1 MDIKQLKDIVADKEY
16 VESLL
21 ELETAQQVKDSL
33 AKKGVDLSLDDVNYL
48 RGLFT
53 RYVNDE
59 LSDDEKKMINT
70 FNDESSELSDE
81 QLDAVTGGCDPIGIT
96 LFVLM
101 VVSFAALGT
110 HNKTRGRW

>member
-1 MDIKQLKDIVADKEY
+1 MEMKKLQQIVNDREY

-21 ELETAQQVKDSL
+21 KLETAQQVKDSL
-33 AKKGVDLSLDDVNYL
+33 AQKGVDLSIEDVNYL
-48 RGLFT
+48 KGLFT
-53 RYVNDE
+53 RYLNDE